1 VGDTATSGDEAAL
14 PDGVGEAGGS
24 GDTEMTAE
32 GPAEPVGDVT
42 VFEHADRMSARPT
55 SSVPAVTRG
64 ISYPQSF
71 GHPRCL

>member
-1 VGDTATSGDEAAL
+1 
-14 PDGVGEAGGS
+14 
-24 GDTEMTAE
+24 MTAE
-32 GPAEPVGDVT
+32 EPAEPVGDVT